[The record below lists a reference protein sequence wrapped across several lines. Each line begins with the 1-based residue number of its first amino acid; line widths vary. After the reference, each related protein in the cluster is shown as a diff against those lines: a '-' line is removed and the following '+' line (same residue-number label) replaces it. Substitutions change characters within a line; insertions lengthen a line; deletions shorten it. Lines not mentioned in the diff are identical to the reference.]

1 MSRLTYY
8 MTIRI
13 MWTTKKKVSN
23 RRRMLRRVVG
33 GRYVGRVRHK
43 ILKLQLVR
51 LIKAIS
57 LGVKLADIESFSFF
71 QVFWIWIIDNF
82 QNHITEV

>member
-33 GRYVGRVRHK
+33 GRYVGRVRQK
-43 ILKLQLVR
+43 NLV
-51 LIKAIS
+51 S
-57 LGVKLADIESFSFF
+57 CS
-71 QVFWIWIIDNF
+71 
-82 QNHITEV
+82 